1 MPSLKINT
9 SIGGEAGIS
18 LEGDWLNGS
27 FDRMTAEL
35 PQITKKALNTAGY
48 IIKEAV
54 RDEFISRMPAAGRPF
69 KTPATSK
76 GGYKITR
83 NDVLADAVRQ
93 SSADEAHVTVFM
105 GGREPGSPLFISRMY
120 NKDSKER
127 KQKTSNGVKLKTL
140 RRLGNLTG
148 VHYWDPGIARGYN
161 EAMSAINRILSSQI
175 TNTFNSTNG

>member
-9 SIGGEAGIS
+9 SVNGEAGIS
-18 LEGDWLNGS
+18 LEGDWLTGS

-35 PQITKKALNTAGY
+35 PKLTTKALNTAGY
-48 IIKEAV
+48 ILKEAV
-54 RDEFISRMPAAGRPF
+54 RNEFVSRMPAAGRPF

-83 NDVLADAVRQ
+83 NDILADAVRQ

-105 GGREPGSPLFISRMY
+105 GGRDPGSPLFISRMY

-127 KQKTSNGVKLKTL
+127 FQKTYRGTKLKKGK
-140 RRLGNLTG
+140 RLGNLTG
-148 VHYWDPGIARGYN
+148 VHYWDPGISRGYN
-161 EAMSAINRILSSQI
+161 EAMGALNRILSSHI
-175 TNTFNSTNG
+175 KNTFEN